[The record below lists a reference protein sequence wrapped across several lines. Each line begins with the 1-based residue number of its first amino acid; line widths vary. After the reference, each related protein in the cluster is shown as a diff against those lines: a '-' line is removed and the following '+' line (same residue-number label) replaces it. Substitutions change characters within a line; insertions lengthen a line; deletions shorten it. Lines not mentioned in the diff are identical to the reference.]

1 MNTTKLHITQLAFD
15 DIQNAIEW
23 YLAQSNGLELRFYNH
38 LIDRL
43 KFIRAN
49 PEAAAFLDSRFRG
62 SQLKKFPF
70 TVYYHYDEVN
80 DRVKIAAVLHNKRNR
95 SILEKRDV

>member
-1 MNTTKLHITQLAFD
+1 MSKTKLHITQSALD
-15 DIQNAIEW
+15 DIQNSMEW
-23 YLAQSNGLELRFYNH
+23 YFEQNDELGLRFYKH

-49 PEAAAFLDSRFRG
+49 PEAAAFLDNRFRG

-70 TVYYHYDEVN
+70 TVYYL
-80 DRVKIAAVLHNKRNR
+80 RR
-95 SILEKRDV
+95 SP